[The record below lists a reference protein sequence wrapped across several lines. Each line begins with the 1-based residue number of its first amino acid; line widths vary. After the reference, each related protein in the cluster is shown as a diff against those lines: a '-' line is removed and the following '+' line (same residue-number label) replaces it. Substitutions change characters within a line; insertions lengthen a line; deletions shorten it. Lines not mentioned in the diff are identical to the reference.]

1 MGLHGRVRRD
11 VWGMRNFLLAWLQV
25 TLICLNTWQIAN
37 EKIAGALIVG
47 FLISLVW
54 TFNVQDISRSGI
66 WTKVSYSFGAMFGT
80 GTGLLLSKYFYG

>member
-1 MGLHGRVRRD
+1 MGLHGGVRRD
-11 VWGMRNFLLAWLQV
+11 VWRMRNFLLAWLQV

-80 GTGLLLSKYFYG
+80 GTGLFLSITIYG

>member
-1 MGLHGRVRRD
+1 MGLYVRVRRN
-11 VWGMRNFLLAWLQV
+11 VWSMRNFLLAWLQV

-54 TFNVQDISRSGI
+54 TFNVQDISHSGI
-66 WTKVSYSFGAMFGT
+66 RTKVSYSFGAMFGT
-80 GTGLLLSKYFYG
+80 GTGLLLSIAIYG

>member
-1 MGLHGRVRRD
+1 
-11 VWGMRNFLLAWLQV
+11 MRNFLLAWLQV

-54 TFNVQDISRSGI
+54 TFNVQDISRSGM

-80 GTGLLLSKYFYG
+80 GTGLFLSIAIYG